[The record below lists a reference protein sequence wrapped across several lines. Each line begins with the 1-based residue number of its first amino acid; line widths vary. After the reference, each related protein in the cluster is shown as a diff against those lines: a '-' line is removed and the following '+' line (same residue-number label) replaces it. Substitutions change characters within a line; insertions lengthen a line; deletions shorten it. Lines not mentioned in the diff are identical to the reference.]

1 MLLPS
6 VIRRIR
12 ESIRLLCVVKEKEKK
27 KKNCTDTMRDKMA
40 GSVVSQSVHRDAVT
54 KGTVEAGHRPT
65 GLYSSDSSAER
76 NTIPHCGDSSSVLE
90 AKSGRNGGGGR
101 TREGR
106 RPGRMEQ
113 DQDPPRSNLA
123 LSHVRVI
130 PFHPADQISPHLDS
144 AYFAPRSAG
153 PIAKPNTTNRTD
165 SDRAISFYHFRPQP
179 R

>member
-1 MLLPS
+1 MAIS
-6 VIRRIR
+6 
-12 ESIRLLCVVKEKEKK
+12 SSCSS
-27 KKNCTDTMRDKMA
+27 MRDKMA

-153 PIAKPNTTNRTD
+153 PIAKPNITKYRTD

>member
-1 MLLPS
+1 MFIETPL
-6 VIRRIR
+6 RRDCR
-12 ESIRLLCVVKEKEKK
+12 
-27 KKNCTDTMRDKMA
+27 
-40 GSVVSQSVHRDAVT
+40 
-54 KGTVEAGHRPT
+54 EAGHRPT

-130 PFHPADQISPHLDS
+130 PFHPADEISPHLDS
-144 AYFAPRSAG
+144 AYFAPCSAG
-153 PIAKPNTTNRTD
+153 PIAKPNTTNRAEPSPRHFFST
-165 SDRAISFYHFRPQP
+165 IFRPST

>member
-1 MLLPS
+1 MFIETPL
-6 VIRRIR
+6 RRDCR
-12 ESIRLLCVVKEKEKK
+12 
-27 KKNCTDTMRDKMA
+27 
-40 GSVVSQSVHRDAVT
+40 
-54 KGTVEAGHRPT
+54 EAGHRPT

-130 PFHPADQISPHLDS
+130 PFHPADEISPHLDS
-144 AYFAPRSAG
+144 AYFAPCSAG
-153 PIAKPNTTNRTD
+153 PIAKPNTTNRAEPSPSPRHFFST
-165 SDRAISFYHFRPQP
+165 IFRPST